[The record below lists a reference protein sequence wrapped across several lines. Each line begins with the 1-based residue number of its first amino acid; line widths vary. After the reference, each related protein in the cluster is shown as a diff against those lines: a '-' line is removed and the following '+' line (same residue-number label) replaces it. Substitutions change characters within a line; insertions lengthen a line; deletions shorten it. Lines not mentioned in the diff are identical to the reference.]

1 MKLQV
6 GTERPGHFQ
15 PGYPEQWDIVS
26 HLECAAGIPQA
37 LFAITT
43 RKENGQPNVCFHS
56 WSCFHG
62 DKTAFFAV
70 LGGLFQH
77 THTYANI
84 LREGVFCLNFVP
96 LSAYEGLCKTILYN
110 QEDLDEIQ
118 AGGFTLEPAATMDV
132 PCIRESFLQLECTL
146 EEAKDLSGAGITAMV
161 TGRVR
166 QVRVEEA
173 YAKELDRR
181 YGPAGFMLLASAPQ
195 NLQTGQASP
204 SRILTLNIARYD

>member
-43 RKENGQPNVCFHS
+43 RKENGRPNVCFHS

>member
-43 RKENGQPNVCFHS
+43 RKENGQPNLCFHS

-84 LREGVFCLNFVP
+84 LRERVFCLNFLP

-118 AGGFTLEPAATMDV
+118 AGGFTLEPAATLDV

>member
-84 LREGVFCLNFVP
+84 LREGVFCLNFLP

-118 AGGFTLEPAATMDV
+118 AGGFTLEPAATLDV

-166 QVRVEEA
+166 QVRVEEE

>member
-43 RKENGQPNVCFHS
+43 RKENGRPNVCFHS

-84 LREGVFCLNFVP
+84 LREGVFCLNFLP

-118 AGGFTLEPAATMDV
+118 AGGFTLEPAATMDA

-204 SRILTLNIARYD
+204 SRILTLNVARYD

>member
-43 RKENGQPNVCFHS
+43 RKENGRPNVCFHS
-56 WSCFHG
+56 CSCFHG

-84 LREGVFCLNFVP
+84 LREGVFCLNFLP

-118 AGGFTLEPAATMDV
+118 AGGFTLEPAATLDV

-173 YAKELDRR
+173 YAKALDRR
-181 YGPAGFMLLASAPQ
+181 YGPAGFMLLASASQ

>member
-43 RKENGQPNVCFHS
+43 RKENGRPNVCFHS

-84 LREGVFCLNFVP
+84 LREGIFCLNFLP

-118 AGGFTLEPAATMDV
+118 AGGFTLEPAATMDA

-161 TGRVR
+161 TGRVQ

-173 YAKELDRR
+173 YARELDRR

-204 SRILTLNIARYD
+204 SRILTLNVARYD

>member
-1 MKLQV
+1 MKFQV
-6 GTERPGHFQ
+6 GKERPGHFQ

-26 HLECAAGIPQA
+26 HLECAAGIPQT

-43 RKENGQPNVCFHS
+43 RKANGRPNVCFHS

-84 LREGVFCLNFVP
+84 LREGIFCLNFLP
-96 LSAYEGLCKTILYN
+96 FSAYEGLCKTILYN

-161 TGRVR
+161 TGRVQ
-166 QVRVEEA
+166 QVRLEEA
-173 YAKELDRR
+173 YARELDRR
-181 YGPAGFMLLASAPQ
+181 YGSAGFMLLASAPQ

>member
-84 LREGVFCLNFVP
+84 LREGVFCLNFLP

-118 AGGFTLEPAATMDV
+118 AGGFTLEPAATLDV

>member
-43 RKENGQPNVCFHS
+43 RKENGRPNVCFHS

-84 LREGVFCLNFVP
+84 LREGVFCLNFLP

-118 AGGFTLEPAATMDV
+118 AGGFTLEPAATLDV

-173 YAKELDRR
+173 YARELDRR

>member
-26 HLECAAGIPQA
+26 HLECAAGIPQT

-84 LREGVFCLNFVP
+84 LREGVFCLNFLP

-118 AGGFTLEPAATMDV
+118 AGGFTLEPAATLDV

>member
-43 RKENGQPNVCFHS
+43 RKENGRPNVCFHS

-84 LREGVFCLNFVP
+84 LREGVFCLNFLP

-118 AGGFTLEPAATMDV
+118 AGGFTLEPAATLDV

-173 YAKELDRR
+173 YTKELDRR

>member
-1 MKLQV
+1 M
-6 GTERPGHFQ
+6 
-15 PGYPEQWDIVS
+15 S

-43 RKENGQPNVCFHS
+43 RKENGRPNVCFHS

-84 LREGVFCLNFVP
+84 LREGVFCLNFLP

-118 AGGFTLEPAATMDV
+118 AGGFTLEPAATLDV

>member
-84 LREGVFCLNFVP
+84 LREGVFCLNFLP

-118 AGGFTLEPAATMDV
+118 AGGFTLEPAPTLAA
-132 PCIRESFLQLECTL
+132 PCIGESFLQLECTL

>member
-43 RKENGQPNVCFHS
+43 RKENGRPNVCFHS

-84 LREGVFCLNFVP
+84 LREGVFCLNFLP
-96 LSAYEGLCKTILYN
+96 LSAYEGLCKTILSN

-118 AGGFTLEPAATMDV
+118 AGGFTLEPAATLDV

>member
-43 RKENGQPNVCFHS
+43 RKENGRPNVCFHS

-62 DKTAFFAV
+62 DKTAFFSF

-84 LREGVFCLNFVP
+84 LREGVFCLNFLP

-118 AGGFTLEPAATMDV
+118 AGGFTLEPAATMDA

-161 TGRVR
+161 TGRVQ
-166 QVRVEEA
+166 QVRLEEA
-173 YAKELDRR
+173 YARELDRR

-204 SRILTLNIARYD
+204 SRILTLNVARYD

>member
-6 GTERPGHFQ
+6 GTERPGRFQ

-43 RKENGQPNVCFHS
+43 RKENGRPNVCFHS

-84 LREGVFCLNFVP
+84 LREGVFCLNFLP

-118 AGGFTLEPAATMDV
+118 AGGFTLEPAATLDV

>member
-70 LGGLFQH
+70 LGRLFQH

-84 LREGVFCLNFVP
+84 LREGVFCLNFLP

>member
-43 RKENGQPNVCFHS
+43 RKENGRPNVCFHS

-77 THTYANI
+77 IHTYANI
-84 LREGVFCLNFVP
+84 LREGVFCLNFLP

>member
-1 MKLQV
+1 M
-6 GTERPGHFQ
+6 
-15 PGYPEQWDIVS
+15 S

-84 LREGVFCLNFVP
+84 LREGVFCLNFLP

-118 AGGFTLEPAATMDV
+118 AGGFTLEPAATLDA

>member
-43 RKENGQPNVCFHS
+43 RKENGQPNICFHS

-84 LREGVFCLNFVP
+84 LREGVFCLNFLP

>member
-43 RKENGQPNVCFHS
+43 RKENGQPNLCFHS

-84 LREGVFCLNFVP
+84 LREGVFCLNFLP

>member
-84 LREGVFCLNFVP
+84 LREGVFCLNFLP

-118 AGGFTLEPAATMDV
+118 AGDFTLEPAATLDV

>member
-26 HLECAAGIPQA
+26 HLECAAGIPQT

-43 RKENGQPNVCFHS
+43 RKENGRPNVCFHS

-84 LREGVFCLNFVP
+84 LREGVFCLNFLP

-118 AGGFTLEPAATMDV
+118 AGGFTLEPAATMDA

-161 TGRVR
+161 TGRVQ

-173 YAKELDRR
+173 YARELDRR

-204 SRILTLNIARYD
+204 SRILTLNVARYD

>member
-84 LREGVFCLNFVP
+84 LREGVFCLNFLP

-118 AGGFTLEPAATMDV
+118 AGGFTLEPAATMDA

>member
-43 RKENGQPNVCFHS
+43 RKENGRPNVCFHS

-84 LREGVFCLNFVP
+84 LREGVFCLNFLP
-96 LSAYEGLCKTILYN
+96 LSAYKGLCKTILYN

-118 AGGFTLEPAATMDV
+118 AGGFTLEPAATLDV

>member
-84 LREGVFCLNFVP
+84 LREGVFCLNFLP

-118 AGGFTLEPAATMDV
+118 AGGFTLEPAATMDA

-173 YAKELDRR
+173 YARELDRR

>member
-84 LREGVFCLNFVP
+84 LREGVFCLNFLP
-96 LSAYEGLCKTILYN
+96 LSAYEDLCKTILNN

>member
-26 HLECAAGIPQA
+26 HLECAAGIPQT

-84 LREGVFCLNFVP
+84 LREGVFCLNFLP

>member
-84 LREGVFCLNFVP
+84 LREGVFCLNFLP

-146 EEAKDLSGAGITAMV
+146 EEAKDLSGAGITAMG

>member
-84 LREGVFCLNFVP
+84 LREGVFCLNFLP

-118 AGGFTLEPAATMDV
+118 AGGFTLEPAATLDV

-204 SRILTLNIARYD
+204 SRILTLNVARYD

>member
-43 RKENGQPNVCFHS
+43 RKENGRPNVCFHS

-84 LREGVFCLNFVP
+84 LREGVFCLNFLP

-118 AGGFTLEPAATMDV
+118 AGGFTLEPAATLDV

-173 YAKELDRR
+173 YAKALDRR

>member
-37 LFAITT
+37 LVAITT

-84 LREGVFCLNFVP
+84 LREGVFCLNFLP

-118 AGGFTLEPAATMDV
+118 AGGFTLEPAATLDV